1 MSKLKEDLILV
12 EGIIKESLPNAQFR
26 VELSSGHIILGYI
39 SGKMR
44 MHYIR
49 LLLGDK
55 VTVELSPYDTT
66 KGRIIV
72 RHKKEQKENR
82 EN

>member
-1 MSKLKEDLILV
+1 MSRKKEELVLV
-12 EGIIKESLPNAQFR
+12 EGIVKEALPNAKFKI
-26 VELSSGHIILGYI
+26 EIISGDIIEGYI

-49 LLLGDK
+49 LLLGDR
-55 VTVELSPYDTT
+55 VTLELSPYDVT

-72 RHKKEQKENR
+72 RHKKEVKEN
-82 EN
+82 

>member
-1 MSKLKEDLILV
+1 MSKKKEELVLV
-12 EGIIKESLPNAQFR
+12 EGIIKEALPNAKFKVQII
-26 VELSSGHIILGYI
+26 SGDIIEGYI

-55 VTVELSPYDTT
+55 VTLELSPYDVT

-72 RHKKEQKENR
+72 RHKKEVKEN
-82 EN
+82 

>member
-1 MSKLKEDLILV
+1 MV
-12 EGIIKESLPNAQFR
+12 EGIIKEALPNAKFKVQII
-26 VELSSGHIILGYI
+26 SGDIIEGYI

-55 VTVELSPYDTT
+55 VTLELSPYDVT

-72 RHKKEQKENR
+72 RHKKEVKEN
-82 EN
+82 

>member
-1 MSKLKEDLILV
+1 MSKQKEDLILV
-12 EGIIKESLPNAQFR
+12 EGIIKEALPNAKFK
-26 VELSSGHIILGYI
+26 VEIFSGDIIEGYI

-55 VTVELSPYDTT
+55 VTLELSPYDVT

-72 RHKKEQKENR
+72 RHKKEYKEN
-82 EN
+82 

>member
-1 MSKLKEDLILV
+1 MAKQKEDLILV
-12 EGIIKESLPNAQFR
+12 EGIIKEALPNAKFK
-26 VELSSGHIILGYI
+26 VEIISGDIIEGYI

-55 VTVELSPYDTT
+55 VTLELSPYDVT

-72 RHKKEQKENR
+72 RHKKEYKEN
-82 EN
+82 

>member
-1 MSKLKEDLILV
+1 MSKQKEDIILV
-12 EGIIKESLPNAQFR
+12 EGIIKEALPNAKFK
-26 VELSSGHIILGYI
+26 VEIMTGDIIEGYI

-55 VTVELSPYDTT
+55 VTVELSPYDVT

-72 RHKKEQKENR
+72 RHKKEYKEN
-82 EN
+82 

>member
-1 MSKLKEDLILV
+1 MSKQKEDLILV
-12 EGIIKESLPNAQFR
+12 EGIIKEALPNAKFK
-26 VELSSGHIILGYI
+26 VEIISGDIIEGYI

-55 VTVELSPYDTT
+55 VTLELSPYDVT

-72 RHKKEQKENR
+72 RHKKEYKEN
-82 EN
+82 

>member
-1 MSKLKEDLILV
+1 MSKQKEDIILV
-12 EGIIKESLPNAQFR
+12 EGIIKEALPNAKFK
-26 VELSSGHIILGYI
+26 VEIISGDIIEGYI

-55 VTVELSPYDTT
+55 VTLELSPYDVT

-72 RHKKEQKENR
+72 RHKKEIKEN
-82 EN
+82 

>member
-1 MSKLKEDLILV
+1 MSKQKEDLILV
-12 EGIIKESLPNAQFR
+12 EGIIKEALPNAKFK
-26 VELSSGHIILGYI
+26 VEIISGDVIEGYI

-55 VTVELSPYDTT
+55 VTVELSPYDVT

-72 RHKKEQKENR
+72 RHKKEYKEN
-82 EN
+82 

>member
-1 MSKLKEDLILV
+1 MSKQKEDIILV
-12 EGIIKESLPNAQFR
+12 EGIIKEALPNAKFK
-26 VELSSGHIILGYI
+26 VEIMTGDIIEGYI

-55 VTVELSPYDTT
+55 VTIELSPYDVT

-72 RHKKEQKENR
+72 RHKKEYKEN
-82 EN
+82 